1 MKKFLI
7 IGNANAITY
16 KEIFPHIAGG
26 EVFIRTKDGVTNFA
40 MHFKTPDGEKT
51 ASALWYT
58 NLDSRH
64 LYKELNLTKEYSP
77 EEYPKYGNYD
87 AIEVGCIKD
96 IPYDYDGVMGV
107 PITVLLYDL
116 EGYEIVGCPDANV
129 LPDGWRGMTK
139 EFVDLYYA
147 QGNTGQYQEGQHRF
161 AYYVTN
167 EGMAKVP
174 YKRILIRRKLKK

>member
-1 MKKFLI
+1 MREFVLKRNDMKKFLI
-7 IGNANAITY
+7 IGNANAVKY
-16 KEIFPHIAGG
+16 KDVFLHIANG

-77 EEYPKYGNYD
+77 EEYPKYDNYD
-87 AIEVGCIKD
+87 AIEVGNIKNM
-96 IPYDYDGVMGV
+96 PVDYDGVMGV

-116 EGYEIVGCPDANV
+116 EGYEIIGHVEKLFINGKNKF
-129 LPDGWRGMTK
+129 T
-139 EFVDLYYA
+139 
-147 QGNTGQYQEGQHRF
+147 
-161 AYYVTN
+161 
-167 EGMAKVP
+167 
-174 YKRILIRRKLKK
+174 RILIRRKECLKK